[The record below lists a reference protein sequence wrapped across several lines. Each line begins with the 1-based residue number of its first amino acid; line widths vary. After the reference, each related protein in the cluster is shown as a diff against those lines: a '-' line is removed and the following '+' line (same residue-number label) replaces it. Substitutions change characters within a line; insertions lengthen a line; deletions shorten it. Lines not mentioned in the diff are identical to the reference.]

1 MKCVNPCMPTYDRD
15 RGSLFTEGGTDST
28 GMKIY
33 MSLYMLLLHVQR
45 RNILV
50 LLCGVTVFPY
60 APVANR
66 CSGVQNRQVHVR
78 IEAMDSR
85 QATCSRIPG
94 PSDSVS
100 LNSVDIVIDDRVF
113 VAHW

>member
-1 MKCVNPCMPTYDRD
+1 MPTYDRD

-28 GMKIY
+28 GMKPY
-33 MSLYMLLLHVQR
+33 MLLYMLLLHVQR

-50 LLCGVTVFPY
+50 LLCGVTVFLY
-60 APVANR
+60 AP
-66 CSGVQNRQVHVR
+66 GVQNRQVHVR